1 MSGDVVLQVRGLDF
15 GYADEAPLFNGWSA
29 TLGPGLHRLD
39 GESGSGK
46 STLLRLLAGELAGG
60 LARNSAVTGRCLLNG
75 LDAQADAAAWRSQVC
90 LVDARDAAFDDLT
103 PAALRDGVAGRH
115 PQLDLAAWQ
124 RQFEGFGLAPHAAK
138 TLHMLSTGMRR
149 KAALAAVLSCG
160 AALTLL
166 DEPLAGLDA
175 PSAAWLLAEL
185 TALSRQ
191 PQRAALIV
199 CGTWPPGLP
208 CASSIDL
215 SRGPAGG

>member
-1 MSGDVVLQVRGLDF
+1 MIPVAVLQVSGLNF
-15 GYADEAPLFNGWSA
+15 GYPGEAPLLQGWSA

-46 STLLRLLAGELAGG
+46 STLLRLLAGELTGD
-60 LARNSAVTGRCLLNG
+60 LANTGQRLLND
-75 LDAQADAAAWRSQVC
+75 LDAQADPAAWRQAVC
-90 LVDARDAAFDDLT
+90 WVDARHPAFDGLT
-103 PAALRDGVAGRH
+103 PAALRDEVAHRH
-115 PQLDLAAWQ
+115 PRLDRADWQ
-124 RQFEGFGLAPHAAK
+124 RQLDGFGLAPHAAK

-149 KAALAAVLSCG
+149 KAALAAVLSSG
-160 AALTLL
+160 ATLILL
-166 DEPLAGLDA
+166 DEPLAGLDTPA
-175 PSAAWLLAEL
+175 VAWLLAEL

-215 SRGPAGG
+215 SSGTAGG